1 MVKKIIIF
9 FLFYILINLY
19 GQDITIF
26 FLKDGSILQGKIVNE
41 NQYRIFLKTDQGT
54 IKIIPSDVLGREDAA
69 NKGDLT
75 FFAER
80 LEQLQQNVRYLTG
93 KVNHMKDSLSISLE
107 GVNDLYLTIEA
118 VQNEFEIELLRLQSK
133 AREHNQSLE
142 YNKDDLINN
151 RVRIAENTQQLGG
164 ISDTVRT
171 LDIAVKKINEK
182 LQSNMDKSY
191 LLSGNLATIKKDI
204 QTIKTTQ
211 DNSQN
216 QIDMMSGALAN
227 NIQEVIRV
235 QGKFSDVE
243 SGVKNN
249 LNSID
254 DLSRALIIQKEDFT
268 ILLNSKYNSINE
280 ELVIIKD
287 DINTL
292 KLNISSLD
300 EKSEQE
306 RGDILLTVGDLK
318 SELEILNEKVI
329 SYNRE
334 NKLTKEKLLLLDENV
349 SSINKNLIKMENFVK
364 SLDKEIAEIESKI
377 DASSV
382 SND

>member
-19 GQDITIF
+19 GQDVTIF

-75 FFAER
+75 FFTER

-93 KVNHMKDSLSISLE
+93 KVNHMKDSLSISFKGL
-107 GVNDLYLTIEA
+107 NDLYLNLEA
-118 VQNEFEIELLRLQSK
+118 IQNEFEIELLRLQSK

-377 DASSV
+377 DAASV
-382 SND
+382 TND

>member
-19 GQDITIF
+19 GQDVTIF

-75 FFAER
+75 FFTER

-93 KVNHMKDSLSISLE
+93 KVNHMKDSLSISFKGL
-107 GVNDLYLTIEA
+107 NDLYLNLEA
-118 VQNEFEIELLRLQSK
+118 IQNEFEIELLRLQSK

-182 LQSNMDKSY
+182 LQSNMDKSF

>member
-9 FLFYILINLY
+9 FLFYISINLY
-19 GQDITIF
+19 GRDITIF

-54 IKIIPSDVLGREDAA
+54 IKIIPSDVLGREDTA

-75 FFAER
+75 FFTER

-107 GVNDLYLTIEA
+107 GLNDLYLNIEA
-118 VQNEFEIELLRLQSK
+118 IQNEFEIELLRLQSK

-182 LQSNMDKSY
+182 LKSNMDKSY

-254 DLSRALIIQKEDFT
+254 DLSRALIIQKDDFT
-268 ILLNSKYNSINE
+268 ILLNSKYNSISE
-280 ELVIIKD
+280 ELVYIKD
-287 DINTL
+287 AINTL
-292 KLNISSLD
+292 ELNITSLD
-300 EKSEQE
+300 EKSKQE
-306 RGDILLTVGDLK
+306 TGAILLTVGDLK

-349 SSINKNLIKMENFVK
+349 SSINKNLIKMENSVK

-377 DASSV
+377 DAVSV
-382 SND
+382 TND

>member
-107 GVNDLYLTIEA
+107 GLNDLYLNIEA
-118 VQNEFEIELLRLQSK
+118 IQNEFEIELLRLQSK
-133 AREHNQSLE
+133 GREHNQSLE

-254 DLSRALIIQKEDFT
+254 DLSRALIIQKDDLT
-268 ILLNSKYNSINE
+268 TLLNLKHNSISE

-287 DINTL
+287 AINTL

-306 RGDILLTVGDLK
+306 RGAILLIVGDLK

-364 SLDKEIAEIESKI
+364 SLDKEITEIESKI
-377 DASSV
+377 DAASV
-382 SND
+382 TND

>member
-19 GQDITIF
+19 GQDVTIF

-75 FFAER
+75 FFTER

-93 KVNHMKDSLSISLE
+93 KVNHMKDSLSISFKGL
-107 GVNDLYLTIEA
+107 NDLYLNLEA
-118 VQNEFEIELLRLQSK
+118 IQNEFEIELLRLQSK

-204 QTIKTTQ
+204 QIIKTTQ

>member
-9 FLFYILINLY
+9 FLFYILINLF
-19 GQDITIF
+19 GRDITIF

-54 IKIIPSDVLGREDAA
+54 IKIIPSDVLGREDSA

-75 FFAER
+75 FFTER

-107 GVNDLYLTIEA
+107 GLKDLYLNIEA
-118 VQNEFEIELLRLQSK
+118 IQNEFEIELLRLQSN

-182 LQSNMDKSY
+182 LQSIMDKSF

-254 DLSRALIIQKEDFT
+254 DLSRALIIQKDDFT
-268 ILLNSKYNSINE
+268 ILLNSKYNSISE

-287 DINTL
+287 SINTL

-306 RGDILLTVGDLK
+306 RGAILLTVGDLK

-349 SSINKNLIKMENFVK
+349 SSINKNLIKMENSVK

-377 DASSV
+377 DAASV
-382 SND
+382 TND

>member
-1 MVKKIIIF
+1 M
-9 FLFYILINLY
+9 
-19 GQDITIF
+19 
-26 FLKDGSILQGKIVNE
+26 
-41 NQYRIFLKTDQGT
+41 
-54 IKIIPSDVLGREDAA
+54 
-69 NKGDLT
+69 
-75 FFAER
+75 
-80 LEQLQQNVRYLTG
+80 
-93 KVNHMKDSLSISLE
+93 
-107 GVNDLYLTIEA
+107 
-118 VQNEFEIELLRLQSK
+118 
-133 AREHNQSLE
+133 E

-151 RVRIAENTQQLGG
+151 RVRIAENTKQLGG

-171 LDIAVKKINEK
+171 FDITIKKINEK
-182 LQSNMDKSY
+182 LQSNMDKSF

-235 QGKFSDVE
+235 QGNFSDVE

-254 DLSRALIIQKEDFT
+254 DLSRALIIQKDDLT
-268 ILLNSKYNSINE
+268 ILLNSKYNLISE

-287 DINTL
+287 AINTL
-292 KLNISSLD
+292 KSNISSLD

-306 RGDILLTVGDLK
+306 RGAILLTVGDLK
-318 SELEILNEKVI
+318 NELEILNEKVI

-349 SSINKNLIKMENFVK
+349 SSINKNLIKMENFDK
-364 SLDKEIAEIESKI
+364 NLDKEIAEIESKI
-377 DASSV
+377 DAVSV
-382 SND
+382 TND

>member
-75 FFAER
+75 FFTER

-93 KVNHMKDSLSISLE
+93 KVNHMKDSLSISFKGL
-107 GVNDLYLTIEA
+107 NDLYLNLEA
-118 VQNEFEIELLRLQSK
+118 IQNEFEIELLRLQSK

-306 RGDILLTVGDLK
+306 RGAVLLKVGDLK

-349 SSINKNLIKMENFVK
+349 SSINKNLIKMENSVK

-377 DASSV
+377 DAVSV
-382 SND
+382 TND

>member
-19 GQDITIF
+19 GQDVTIF

-75 FFAER
+75 FFTER

-93 KVNHMKDSLSISLE
+93 KVNHMKDSLSISFKGL
-107 GVNDLYLTIEA
+107 NDLYLNLEA
-118 VQNEFEIELLRLQSK
+118 IQNEFEIELLRLQSK

>member
-9 FLFYILINLY
+9 FLFYISINLY
-19 GQDITIF
+19 GRDITIF
-26 FLKDGSILQGKIVNE
+26 FLKDGSVLQGKIVNE

-54 IKIIPSDVLGREDAA
+54 IKIIPSDVLGREDTA

-75 FFAER
+75 FFTER

-107 GVNDLYLTIEA
+107 GLNDLYLNLEA
-118 VQNEFEIELLRLQSK
+118 IQNEFEIELLRLQSK

-254 DLSRALIIQKEDFT
+254 DLSRALIIQKDDFT
-268 ILLNSKYNSINE
+268 ILLNSKYNSISE

-287 DINTL
+287 AINTL
-292 KLNISSLD
+292 KSNISSLD

-306 RGDILLTVGDLK
+306 RGAILLTVGDLK

-377 DASSV
+377 DAVSV
-382 SND
+382 TND

>member
-54 IKIIPSDVLGREDAA
+54 IKIIPSDVLGREDSA

-75 FFAER
+75 FFTER

-107 GVNDLYLTIEA
+107 GLNDLYLNIEA
-118 VQNEFEIELLRLQSK
+118 IQNEFEIELLRLQSK

-254 DLSRALIIQKEDFT
+254 DLSRALIIQKDDFT
-268 ILLNSKYNSINE
+268 ILLNSKYNSISE

-287 DINTL
+287 AINTL

-306 RGDILLTVGDLK
+306 RGAILLTVGDLK

-349 SSINKNLIKMENFVK
+349 SSINKNLIKMENSVK

-377 DASSV
+377 DAVSV
-382 SND
+382 TND

>member
-75 FFAER
+75 FFTER

-107 GVNDLYLTIEA
+107 GLNDLYLNIEA
-118 VQNEFEIELLRLQSK
+118 IQNEFEIELLRLQSK

-254 DLSRALIIQKEDFT
+254 DLSRALIIQKDDFT

-349 SSINKNLIKMENFVK
+349 SSINKNLIKMENSVK

-377 DASSV
+377 DAVSV
-382 SND
+382 TND

>member
-1 MVKKIIIF
+1 M
-9 FLFYILINLY
+9 
-19 GQDITIF
+19 
-26 FLKDGSILQGKIVNE
+26 QGKIVNE

-54 IKIIPSDVLGREDAA
+54 IKIIPSDVLGREDTA

-75 FFAER
+75 FFTER

-107 GVNDLYLTIEA
+107 GLNDLYLNIEA
-118 VQNEFEIELLRLQSK
+118 IQNEFEIELLRLQSK

-182 LQSNMDKSY
+182 LQSNMDKSF

-235 QGKFSDVE
+235 QGKFSGVE

-254 DLSRALIIQKEDFT
+254 DLSRALIIQKDDFT
-268 ILLNSKYNSINE
+268 ILLNSKYNSISD

-287 DINTL
+287 AINTL

-300 EKSEQE
+300 EKNEQE
-306 RGDILLTVGDLK
+306 RGAILLTVGDLK

-349 SSINKNLIKMENFVK
+349 SSINKNLIKMENSVK

-377 DASSV
+377 DAVSV
-382 SND
+382 TND

>member
-1 MVKKIIIF
+1 MLKKIIIF

-75 FFAER
+75 FFTER

-93 KVNHMKDSLSISLE
+93 KVNHMKDSLSISFKGL
-107 GVNDLYLTIEA
+107 NDLYLNLEA
-118 VQNEFEIELLRLQSK
+118 IQNEFEIELLRLQSK

-151 RVRIAENTQQLGG
+151 RVRIAEHTQHLGG

-254 DLSRALIIQKEDFT
+254 DLSRALIIQKDDFT
-268 ILLNSKYNSINE
+268 ILLNSKYNSISE

-287 DINTL
+287 AINTL

-306 RGDILLTVGDLK
+306 RGAILLTVGDLK

>member
-54 IKIIPSDVLGREDAA
+54 IKIIPSDVLGREDTA

-75 FFAER
+75 FFTER

-107 GVNDLYLTIEA
+107 GLNDLYLNIEA
-118 VQNEFEIELLRLQSK
+118 IQNEFEIELLRLQSK

-254 DLSRALIIQKEDFT
+254 DLSRALIIQKDDFT
-268 ILLNSKYNSINE
+268 ILLNSKYNSISE

-287 DINTL
+287 AINTL

-306 RGDILLTVGDLK
+306 RGAVLLTVGDLK

>member
-1 MVKKIIIF
+1 MFKYK
-9 FLFYILINLY
+9 
-19 GQDITIF
+19 
-26 FLKDGSILQGKIVNE
+26 
-41 NQYRIFLKTDQGT
+41 
-54 IKIIPSDVLGREDAA
+54 
-69 NKGDLT
+69 
-75 FFAER
+75 
-80 LEQLQQNVRYLTG
+80 
-93 KVNHMKDSLSISLE
+93 SLSPS
-107 GVNDLYLTIEA
+107 
-118 VQNEFEIELLRLQSK
+118 R
-133 AREHNQSLE
+133 
-142 YNKDDLINN
+142 
-151 RVRIAENTQQLGG
+151 
-164 ISDTVRT
+164 
-171 LDIAVKKINEK
+171 
-182 LQSNMDKSY
+182 
-191 LLSGNLATIKKDI
+191 DI

-254 DLSRALIIQKEDFT
+254 DLSRALIIQKDDFT
-268 ILLNSKYNSINE
+268 ILLNSKYNSISE

-287 DINTL
+287 AINTL

-306 RGDILLTVGDLK
+306 RGAVLLKVGDLK

-364 SLDKEIAEIESKI
+364 SLDKEITEIESKI
-377 DASSV
+377 DAASV
-382 SND
+382 TND